1 MRRNLKVSTFKN
13 ILFVHNNTK
22 IICEVIT
29 MKYDKAFSYIKQN
42 RRKIKRINTLDSI
55 NYKFI
60 NEIINNDGKYNF
72 KIADIKYKNNITKPI
87 NFDINIDLSYTNDFN
102 ELTND
107 VVGLIYHK
115 ASLLVAAFTE
125 DTNDIVRLTTH
136 QDVLNEIEEIENL

>member
-87 NFDINIDLSYTNDFN
+87 NFDINRLK
-102 ELTND
+102 L
-107 VVGLIYHK
+107 HK
-115 ASLLVAAFTE
+115 
-125 DTNDIVRLTTH
+125 
-136 QDVLNEIEEIENL
+136 

>member
-1 MRRNLKVSTFKN
+1 
-13 ILFVHNNTK
+13 
-22 IICEVIT
+22 

-125 DTNDIVRLTTH
+125 DTNDIVRLTNH

>member
-1 MRRNLKVSTFKN
+1 
-13 ILFVHNNTK
+13 
-22 IICEVIT
+22 
-29 MKYDKAFSYIKQN
+29 MKYDKALSYIKQN
-42 RRKIKRINTLDSI
+42 RRKIKRIDTLDSI

-60 NEIINNDGKYNF
+60 NEIIDHDGKYNF
-72 KIADIKYKNNITKPI
+72 KIADIKYKNNITEPV
-87 NFDINIDLSYTNDFN
+87 NFDINIDLSYTDDFN

-125 DTNDIVRLTTH
+125 DTNDIVRLTNH